1 MARVHLS
8 GAVSKGQEYLRWK
21 EDISKVARYVDA
33 VCRLCR
39 RENVKL
45 FLKGDRCL
53 SDKCAINKRNYAP
66 GLHGQRRRTKLSEY
80 GLQLR
85 EKQKVKRT
93 YGLMESQ
100 FRSYFQKAARAQ
112 GVTGINLLV
121 LLERR
126 LDNVVYRMGFADSRA
141 QARQLVRHG
150 HMRVNGRKVNIP
162 SFLIKQ
168 GDAVE
173 PREKSRNMDVI
184 RGNMEHIAQKQIPEW
199 LHVDATA
206 MRGVVQTLPSRED
219 ITMPIQEQ
227 LIVELYS
234 K

>member
-1 MARVHLS
+1 MAR
-8 GAVSKGQEYLRWK
+8 YR
-21 EDISKVARYVDA
+21 DA

-39 RENVKL
+39 RENMKL

-66 GLHGQRRRTKLSEY
+66 GQQGQRRRTKLSEY

-85 EKQKVKRT
+85 EKQRVKRS
-93 YGLMESQ
+93 YGLLESQ
-100 FRSYFQKAARAQ
+100 FREYFQRASRSK
-112 GVTGINLLV
+112 GVTGSELLI

-126 LDNVVYRMGFADSRA
+126 LDNVIYRMGFADSRS

-150 HMRVNGRKVNIP
+150 HIRVNGRKVNIP
-162 SFLIKQ
+162 SFLVKP
-168 GDAVE
+168 GDVVE
-173 PREKSRNMDVI
+173 PREKSRNI
-184 RGNMEHIAQKQIPEW
+184 ELLRSAMERQSQKHIPEW
-199 LHVDATA
+199 VHVDAA
-206 MRGVVQTLPSRED
+206 SMRGTIQAFPRRDD
-219 ITMPIQEQ
+219 ITVSFQEQ